1 LAEKIMA
8 SEGKELKCSG
18 LEIMYDSTSSYEST
32 DKQLAA
38 LAVNNGMGYSS
49 SAEFR
54 RMAIQEAV
62 QDVGIYGVL
71 FVVILVVYVTL
82 QNNFLSSR
90 LKYMEEKFIGLKRI
104 GMTNAQYICSAAWAE
119 AKSYLWI
126 GAGLVC
132 GYLIISRER
141 IVYNQVMGTPEEFV
155 IEAAKMEVA
164 SIQHTRFVLFLLLLY
179 LVMVGTSVIR
189 IKHMTERSLK

>member
-1 LAEKIMA
+1 
-8 SEGKELKCSG
+8 
-18 LEIMYDSTSSYEST
+18 MYDITSSYEST

-49 SAEFR
+49 NAEFR

-71 FVVILVVYVTL
+71 FIVILVVYVTL

-90 LKYMEEKFIGLKRI
+90 LKFMEEKFTRLKRI

-119 AKSYLWI
+119 VMNYLWI
-126 GAGLVC
+126 EAGLVC
-132 GYLIISRER
+132 GYF
-141 IVYNQVMGTPEEFV
+141 VYNQVMGTPEEF
-155 IEAAKMEVA
+155 ILEAVKIEVA
-164 SIQHTRFVLFLLLLY
+164 SIEHTRFALFLLLLY

-189 IKHMTERSLK
+189 ITHMTERSTK